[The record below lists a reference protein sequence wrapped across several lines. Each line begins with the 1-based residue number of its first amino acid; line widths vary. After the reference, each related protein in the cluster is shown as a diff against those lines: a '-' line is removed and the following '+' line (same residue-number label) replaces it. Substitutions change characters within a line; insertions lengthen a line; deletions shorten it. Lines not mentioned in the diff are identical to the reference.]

1 MRRLSVAVVA
11 LAAACASA
19 GQPPGGPEDHEAP
32 QIVKVTP
39 DSGETNAQVKAVEFR
54 FDEVVSDRP
63 SSAGATVSALFLISP
78 RNGATQASWHRSR
91 ITVRPQKGF
100 RPNTAYKVMLLP
112 GLSDLRGNVRRDQ
125 ASVVFST
132 GREFP
137 QFSIPGRI
145 FDWSAQRPADHGYIE
160 AVSKTDTTVVYLA
173 MSDTAG
179 NFDVGP
185 LPNGPYLVR
194 GIIDQNNN
202 RALDRGEK
210 WDSLTIVITDV
221 RRPVE
226 LDAIERDTLP
236 PRIEGIT
243 VIDSVTVRVT
253 FDRPIDPSVT
263 LEPSR
268 IQIKRADSSNVEV
281 TGLQWAAA
289 YDRERQARDS
299 AFRADSARA
308 ANARAPQPGQP
319 TIPVLTPGGA
329 RAAPPPARPSRPPP
343 DRGVIVTIAASSKLV
358 PGPTYRLTARG
369 FRNLVGRSLESTS
382 PFTMPRSARPPAPNR
397 PPG

>member
-1 MRRLSVAVVA
+1 MRRLSITAVA

-19 GQPPGGPEDHEAP
+19 GMPPGGPEDHDAP

-63 SSAGATVSALFLISP
+63 SSAGATVSALFMISP
-78 RNGATQASWHRSR
+78 RNGATEASWHRSR

-112 GLSDLRGNVRRDQ
+112 GLSDLRGNVRRDP
-125 ASVVFST
+125 ASVLFST
-132 GREFP
+132 GRDFP

-145 FDWSAQRPADHGYIE
+145 FDWSAQMPAGHGYIE

-185 LPNGPYLVR
+185 LPNGQYLVR

-202 RALDRGEK
+202 RVLDRGEK
-210 WDSLTIVITDV
+210 WDSLTIVITNV

-226 LDAIERDTLP
+226 LDAIERDTVP
-236 PRIEGIT
+236 PRLEGIT
-243 VIDSVTVRVT
+243 VIDSVTVRVN

-268 IQIKRADSSNVEV
+268 IQIKRADSTNVQV
-281 TGLQWAAA
+281 TGLQWAST

-329 RAAPPPARPSRPPP
+329 RPAPPPAKPSRPPP
-343 DRGVIVTIAASSKLV
+343 DRGVVVTIAASSKLV

-369 FRNLVGRSLESTS
+369 FRNLVGRSLESTA
-382 PFTMPRSARPPAPNR
+382 PFTMPRSARPR
-397 PPG
+397 D

>member
-1 MRRLSVAVVA
+1 VRRLSVAAVA

-32 QIVKVTP
+32 QIVKITP
-39 DSGETNAQVKAVEFR
+39 DSGEMNAQVKAVEFR

-63 SSAGATVSALFLISP
+63 SGAGATVSSLFMISP
-78 RNGATQASWHRSR
+78 RNGATEASWHRSR
-91 ITVRPQKGF
+91 ITVRPQRGF
-100 RPNTAYKVMLLP
+100 RPNTAYRVILLP
-112 GLSDLRGNVRRDQ
+112 GLADLRGNVRRDQ
-125 ASVVFST
+125 ASVMFST
-132 GREFP
+132 GKDFP

-145 FDWSAQRPADHGYIE
+145 FDWAGQRPADHGYIE
-160 AVSKTDTTVVYLA
+160 AISKVDTTIVYLT
-173 MSDTAG
+173 MSDTTG
-179 NFDVGP
+179 NFDIGP
-185 LPNGPYLVR
+185 LPNGQYLVR
-194 GIIDQNNN
+194 GVIDQNNN
-202 RALDRGEK
+202 RLLDRGEK
-210 WDSLTIVITDV
+210 WDTVSIAITDV

-226 LDAIERDTLP
+226 LDAIERDTVP
-236 PRIEGIT
+236 PHIEGAT

-253 FDRPIDPSVT
+253 FDKAIDPSVT

-268 IQIKRADSSNVEV
+268 IQIKRADSTNVQV

-299 AFRADSARA
+299 AFRADSIRA

-329 RAAPPPARPSRPPP
+329 RPAPPPAKPSKPPP
-343 DRGVIVTIAASSKLV
+343 DRGVIVTIAPSSHLV

-369 FRNLVGRSLESTS
+369 FRNLVGRSLESTGT
-382 PFTMPRSARPPAPNR
+382 FTMQRSARR
-397 PPG
+397 P

>member
-1 MRRLSVAVVA
+1 M
-11 LAAACASA
+11 
-19 GQPPGGPEDHEAP
+19 PPGGPEDHEAP

-63 SSAGATVSALFLISP
+63 ASAGATVSTLFLISP

-132 GREFP
+132 GRDFP

-145 FDWSAQRPADHGYIE
+145 FDWSAQMPAARGYIE
-160 AVSKTDTTVVYLA
+160 AVSKTDTTVVYLT

-185 LPNGPYLVR
+185 LPNGQYLVR

-202 RALDRGEK
+202 RVLDRGEK
-210 WDSLTIVITDV
+210 WDSLTIVITNV
-221 RRPVE
+221 RSPVE
-226 LDAIERDTLP
+226 LDAIERDTVP
-236 PRIEGIT
+236 PRLEGIT
-243 VIDSVTVRVT
+243 VIDSVTVRAT

-268 IQIKRADSSNVEV
+268 IQIKRADSTNVQV
-281 TGLQWAAA
+281 TRLQWASA

-319 TIPVLTPGGA
+319 TIPVLVPGGA
-329 RAAPPPARPSRPPP
+329 RPAPPPAKPSRPPP
-343 DRGVIVTIAASSKLV
+343 DRGVVVTIAASSKFV

-369 FRNLVGRSLESTS
+369 FRNLVGRSLETTS
-382 PFTMPRSARPPAPNR
+382 LFTMPRSARPR
-397 PPG
+397 D

>member
-1 MRRLSVAVVA
+1 VRRLSITAVA

-19 GQPPGGPEDHEAP
+19 GMPPGGPEDHDAP

-63 SSAGATVSALFLISP
+63 SSAGATVSALFMISP
-78 RNGATQASWHRSR
+78 RNGATEASWHRSR

-112 GLSDLRGNVRRDQ
+112 GLSDLRGNVRRDP
-125 ASVVFST
+125 ASVLFST
-132 GREFP
+132 GRDFP

-145 FDWSAQRPADHGYIE
+145 FDWSAQMPAGHGYIE

-185 LPNGPYLVR
+185 LPNGQYLVR

-202 RALDRGEK
+202 RVLDRGEK
-210 WDSLTIVITDV
+210 WDSLTIVITNV

-226 LDAIERDTLP
+226 LDAIERDTVP
-236 PRIEGIT
+236 PRLEGIT
-243 VIDSVTVRVT
+243 VIDSVTVRVN

-268 IQIKRADSSNVEV
+268 IQIKRADSTNVQV
-281 TGLQWAAA
+281 TGLQWAST

-329 RAAPPPARPSRPPP
+329 RPAPPPAKPSRPPP
-343 DRGVIVTIAASSKLV
+343 DRGVVVTIAASSKLV

-369 FRNLVGRSLESTS
+369 FRNLVGRSLESTA
-382 PFTMPRSARPPAPNR
+382 PFTMPRSARPR
-397 PPG
+397 D